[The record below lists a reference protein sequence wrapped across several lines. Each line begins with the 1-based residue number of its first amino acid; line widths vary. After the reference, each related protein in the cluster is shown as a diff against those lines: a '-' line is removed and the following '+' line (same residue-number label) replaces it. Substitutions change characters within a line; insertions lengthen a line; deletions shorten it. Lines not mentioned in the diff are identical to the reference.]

1 MFGFRRKDTQQ
12 YDQEAQDAFVERVAA
27 AARFRGRRPRRGGLD
42 YSPASIA
49 ALDAVLEQA
58 HLGALALDPVQR
70 VGRPPTCTRWRG
82 VATAGCTRSA
92 TMTIRWCW

>member
-27 AARFRGRRPRRGGLD
+27 AARDFVAAVPAGAGLD

-49 ALDAVLEQA
+49 ALDAVLE
-58 HLGALALDPVQR
+58 
-70 VGRPPTCTRWRG
+70 
-82 VATAGCTRSA
+82 
-92 TMTIRWCW
+92 